1 MCIFLG
7 YVCENNS
14 THLKN
19 YSDAIFDAI
28 CSILAIL
35 GSGEQNDHIRLAAYR
50 TLNAWLKHLKPT
62 FETTSQQDKLKEILR
77 FQTDNRDIL
86 NAIRDCYQSYVEIF
100 EQMSGSSG
108 SKTQKRRRSEGSS
121 VSMSP
126 SPEGSSESKPPT
138 PTPRNEDG
146 TPLYLSSNASNRY
159 LKSILNRK
167 RKIPSSLY
175 KKSLLNAA
183 KNSSNRQIY

>member
-1 MCIFLG
+1 MA
-7 YVCENNS
+7 E
-14 THLKN
+14 
-19 YSDAIFDAI
+19 
-28 CSILAIL
+28 
-35 GSGEQNDHIRLAAYR
+35 
-50 TLNAWLKHLKPT
+50 T
-62 FETTSQQDKLKEILR
+62 FETTSQRDELKEILR

-100 EQMSGSSG
+100 EQMSGSSD

-121 VSMSP
+121 VSMTP

-138 PTPRNEDG
+138 PTPRDEDG
-146 TPLYLSSNASNRY
+146 TPLYLSLNASNRY